1 MVESAQANRTG
12 SGDETSITA
21 RVSAFSRA
29 YHSRN
34 NGVRVYDDPLAFD
47 LLGRGD
53 YETIAANMAGGISF
67 FNPAFEGTPDE
78 ALRWV
83 VDNQLSPSVLERS
96 AFMEDCL
103 MQAVAEGCSQYLIL
117 GAGYDTFAYRRPTW
131 AGDLEVFEVDR
142 ASMIEDKRAR
152 LAVASI
158 GVPAHVH
165 LVEADLSRP
174 GWGDALAA
182 EPGFDPAKTSFMS
195 LLGLVCYLSEEDF
208 GRLLDVM
215 ADLMAPGSRVV
226 FDYPSASQD
235 GKGKVQESLARG
247 AGEEMQ
253 ARYDPGEM
261 RHLLDVHG
269 LEVVEH
275 LYPREITKRYFSSYN
290 EANPHYPM
298 QAFPNV
304 DLCCAVLRTR
314 GHSER
319 RSRRSGA

>member
-1 MVESAQANRTG
+1 MDESAQANRTD

-29 YHSRN
+29 YHFRN
-34 NGVRVYDDPLAFD
+34 NEVRVYDDPLAFD
-47 LLGRGD
+47 LLGRND

-67 FNPAFEGTPDE
+67 FNPDFKGTPDE

-103 MQAVAEGCSQYLIL
+103 AQAVAEGCSQYLIF
-117 GAGYDTFAYRRPTW
+117 GAGYETFAYRRPAW
-131 AGDLEVFEVDR
+131 ADDLEVFEVDR
-142 ASMIEDKRAR
+142 ASMIEDKRTR
-152 LAVASI
+152 LVGASI

-174 GWGDALAA
+174 GWSDALIAG
-182 EPGFDPAKTSFMS
+182 PGFDPTKTSFVS
-195 LLGLVCYLSEEDF
+195 LLGLVYYLSEDDF
-208 GRLLDVM
+208 GRLLDVT
-215 ADLMAPGSRVV
+215 ADLMAPGSRMAL
-226 FDYPSASQD
+226 DYPNASQG
-235 GKGKVQESLARG
+235 GKGRVQESLAKG
-247 AGEEMQ
+247 AGEEMR
-253 ARYDPGEM
+253 ARYDSGEM

-269 LEVVEH
+269 LEVIEH

-298 QAFPNV
+298 QAFPDVN
-304 DLCCAVLRTR
+304 LCCAVLRTR

-319 RSRRSGA
+319 RSQRSGA